1 MVLQGGGM
9 ARVKMSPHFAICCSE
24 RAENTWTGAGL
35 EEDRPIVEKTWAS
48 CSRHSLQG
56 KNKSP
61 L

>member
-1 MVLQGGGM
+1 MLQGGGRE
-9 ARVKMSPHFAICCSE
+9 RVKMSPHLAIYYSE

-35 EEDRPIVEKTWAS
+35 EEDRPIVERTWAS